1 MATPGCIGP
10 GEKVRELPLPSGTK
24 REDTGFMGT
33 CDSVAEWRTLCK
45 QVYKALADVIDFYDH
60 LRLKHILKLVAI
72 GVIYMGL
79 STRSALFTNLM
90 CGSLI
95 LATAITG
102 QGEQASAL
110 SGKGSTSPKESDSVM
125 RKIGIFGFGSLIAD
139 PGEELTAATIARVQA
154 ETPFAIEYGHSS
166 THTRAG
172 APTLVPVKT
181 GGAKAMATIFV
192 LKDSLSDQDAANI
205 LYRRETR
212 QIGSGKAYKRPA
224 NPGPNNVL
232 VESCPNVMGVEK
244 VLYTDFADSGKLV
257 NPTAKQLAE
266 LAIGSARSPE
276 VPDGMDGITYLMN
289 AKKAGII
296 TPLTADYEKEI
307 LKQTGT
313 TSLDAAVAKLRP
325 NTTKK

>member
-1 MATPGCIGP
+1 MELAT
-10 GEKVRELPLPSGTK
+10 
-24 REDTGFMGT
+24 T
-33 CDSVAEWRTLCK
+33 CAM
-45 QVYKALADVIDFYDH
+45 
-60 LRLKHILKLVAI
+60 LRSFL
-72 GVIYMGL
+72 
-79 STRSALFTNLM
+79 
-90 CGSLI
+90 CGSLVLI
-95 LATAITG
+95 AAVVVQGQQPSTPSGKSATAAAKDAVP
-102 QGEQASAL
+102 E
-110 SGKGSTSPKESDSVM
+110 KH
-125 RKIGIFGFGSLIAD
+125 KIGIFGFGSLIAD
-139 PGEELTAATIARVQA
+139 PGEELAAATIARVQA

-172 APTLVPVKT
+172 APTLVPVKA

-192 LKDSLSDQDAANI
+192 LKDSLSDQEAANI

-212 QIGSGKAYKRPA
+212 QIGSGKAYKRPT

-266 LAIGSARSPE
+266 LAIGSARSPD
-276 VPDGMDGITYLMN
+276 VPDGMDGISYLMN

-313 TSLDAAVAKLRP
+313 TSLDAALAKLRP
-325 NTTKK
+325 SAAKK